1 MPANPLGEEAV
12 SGQDGRDNQMFLL
25 IGIVLVLFVVLPA
38 VYAMYAGTINEPLLA
53 LARLEIWPFRFSA
66 EARAAMARL
75 AEIDPATLDWERM
88 EKILSY
94 AGSWLRWPCVILLVV
109 LALWSSM
116 TGSVDKLTRKF
127 NMESLLE
134 NNAGNF
140 PCLTPIV
147 GKGKYLLSAASYDKG
162 LWKIARSP
170 VQFALENEIMTYANG
185 TACPLGDALHN
196 GLPSIESKAFGQ
208 CAFVKSQAKNVL
220 RHQLGERFTS
230 FLNLSPVRK
239 TIVYAFVQYALGNK
253 KHCMKILDAV
263 SASYVEKEGKADNP
277 LLADGDFMAN
287 LNKLDGEWK
296 GFSARPAIA
305 RHLAFELPLIMAV
318 LNEARKKGVLASS
331 QFLWLRPMDRPL
343 WYALNQCGGRAAW
356 PEGLAAWA
364 HYQAEEL
371 EKATLDDPHIESAIS
386 SLEKA
391 LGAQGWF
398 MDYFDPDAV
407 AAKNFE
413 QEISLQTVIAPAED
427 DEGE

>member
-1 MPANPLGEEAV
+1 MSACPLGEKSV
-12 SGQDGRDNQMFLL
+12 SGQDGKDNQMFLL
-25 IGIVLVLFVVLPA
+25 IGIVLVLFVVIPA
-38 VYAMYAGTINEPLLA
+38 VYAMYAGTINKPLLA
-53 LARLEIWPFRFSA
+53 LAQWEIWPFQLSD
-66 EARAAMARL
+66 EAKAALARL
-75 AEIDPATLDWERM
+75 AEIDPSSLDWERM
-88 EKILSY
+88 EMILSY
-94 AGSWLRWPCVILLVV
+94 AGSWLRWPCVIVLAV
-109 LALWSSM
+109 LALWSSI
-116 TGSVDKLTRKF
+116 TGSVDKLKRKF
-127 NMESLLE
+127 NMESLLT
-134 NNAGNF
+134 NNVKNF
-140 PCLTPIV
+140 PCLAPIV
-147 GKGKYLLSAASYDKG
+147 GKGKYLTSPDSYDRG

-185 TACPLGDALHN
+185 ESCPLDHVLYN
-196 GLPSIESKAFGQ
+196 GLSSIESKALGQ

-230 FLNLSPVRK
+230 FINLSPVRK

-253 KHCMKILDAV
+253 KHCMEILDAV
-263 SASYVEKEGKADNP
+263 SVSYREKDGKAYNP
-277 LLADGDFMAN
+277 LLADADFIAN

-296 GFSARPAIA
+296 GFSSNPAIA
-305 RHLAFELPLIMAV
+305 RHLAFELPLIMAI

-386 SLEKA
+386 SLEKT

-398 MDYFDPDAV
+398 MDYFDPDAA

-427 DEGE
+427 DEDE